1 MFARVDKRAEGART
15 HARASRVL
23 DEDVADD
30 AVVAAG
36 EPQDLG
42 AALGRGG
49 DSVRV
54 DRSHGWILELVRGWT
69 LSKQLVLSQR
79 FVPDN
84 EKPLMGCINA
94 MHLRCRH
101 GKPPM

>member
-1 MFARVDKRAEGART
+1 VAVSGQFLVAADKQEQVQQEGAVFACVDERAEGART
-15 HARASRVL
+15 HARASRML

-54 DRSHGWILELVRGWT
+54 DRSHGWILELARG
-69 LSKQLVLSQR
+69 
-79 FVPDN
+79 
-84 EKPLMGCINA
+84 
-94 MHLRCRH
+94 
-101 GKPPM
+101 